1 MKLKWL
7 LFQLPAIVLILGGA
21 ALAQNVGDNT
31 VYFVTYFSNGNTSSA
46 PDQTIRIVNDGD
58 TAAPLWASFYVF
70 DDSEEMEECCSCEV
84 TPDGL
89 LSESVNKQLTAST
102 FSARSEVSRGVVK
115 IISSSVPAVESTN
128 YTNTLAPGLRV
139 WATHTQAKKNG
150 SGGFAVTETD
160 AADSNLGTTEKS
172 NLEILCGW
180 VNYLG
185 SGWGVCSCT
194 PEDQDF

>member
-1 MKLKWL
+1 MKFRLL
-7 LFQLPAIVLILGGA
+7 LFLLAIALTLGST
-21 ALAQNVGDNT
+21 ALAQNVGDNS
-31 VYFVTYFSNGNTSSA
+31 VYFVTYFSNGNTSGGA

-58 TAAPLWASFYVF
+58 TAGPLWASFYVF
-70 DDSEEMEECCSCEV
+70 DDSEEMEECCSCQV

-89 LSESVNKQLTAST
+89 LSESVNKQLTATT
-102 FSARSEVSRGVVK
+102 FSARSEVSRGVIKV
-115 IISSSVPAVESTN
+115 ISSSAPAIESTN
-128 YTNTLAPGLRV
+128 YTNTLSPGLRM
-139 WATHTQAKKNG
+139 WATHTQAKNNG
-150 SGGFAVTETD
+150 SGGFAVTETL
-160 AADSNLGTTEKS
+160 AADSNLGSTEKS

>member
-1 MKLKWL
+1 MKFRSL
-7 LFQLPAIVLILGGA
+7 LFLLATALTLGSA

-46 PDQTIRIVNDGD
+46 PDQTIRIINDGD

-89 LSESVNKQLTAST
+89 LSESVNQQLTAST
-102 FSARSEVSRGVVK
+102 FSARSEISRGVIKV
-115 IISSSVPAVESTN
+115 ISSSVPAIESTN
-128 YTNTLAPGLRV
+128 YTNTPAPGLRM
-139 WATHTQAKKNG
+139 WATHTQVKKAGG
-150 SGGFAVTETD
+150 SAYFVTETQ
-160 AADSNLGTTEKS
+160 AADSNLGSTEES

-194 PEDQDF
+194 PEDHDF

>member
-1 MKLKWL
+1 MKIRLL
-7 LFQLPAIVLILGGA
+7 LFLLAIVLTLGST
-21 ALAQNVGDNT
+21 ALAQNVGDNS

-46 PDQTIRIVNDGD
+46 PDQTVRIVNDGD
-58 TAAPLWASFYVF
+58 AAAPLWASFYVF

-84 TPDGL
+84 SPDGL

-102 FSARSEVSRGVVK
+102 FSARTEISRGVIKV
-115 IISSSVPAVESTN
+115 ISSSVPALEPVN
-128 YTNTLAPGLRV
+128 YTNALAPGLRM
-139 WATHTQAKKNG
+139 WATHTQAKNNG
-150 SGGFAVTETD
+150 SGGFAVTEAM